1 VERVRAAWASAGRE
15 GDPRIT
21 GLAYFAL
28 DDDAGRGPDALRD
41 YYAFVGPYAEAIATS
56 AFTTPDAIRDGI
68 EASRAAGFD
77 ELILVATIGDPD
89 QADLLADVVA
99 G

>member
-1 VERVRAAWASAGRE
+1 MGLRGPRGR
-15 GDPRIT
+15 
-21 GLAYFAL
+21 FAL